1 MKLNISIDLDGV
13 LADFYSPYLERFGNP
28 KNDFE
33 ITRNTARILKY
44 DRDFWLNLP
53 VINELKWIPK
63 QYTTARIIKK
73 QWIKDYLK
81 INMFPKAPIYQV
93 FGYSLS
99 KFPRIK
105 GCHLHIDD
113 SFSVFKDLN
122 SKGLPCLLLDNENNR
137 EWGPYG
143 RIYSL
148 DLDEIEDVYYLF
160 LKTVFPHF
168 KELS

>member
-1 MKLNISIDLDGV
+1 MNISIDMDGV
-13 LADFYSPYLERFGNP
+13 LADFYNPYLERFGTP
-28 KNDFE
+28 KDDSE
-33 ITRNTARILKY
+33 ITRNTTRILKY
-44 DRDFWLNLP
+44 DKDFWLNLP
-53 VINELKWIPK
+53 VINELKWTPK

-73 QWIKDYLK
+73 QWIKDYLR
-81 INMFPKAPIYQV
+81 INMFPKAPIHQI

-113 SFSVFKDLN
+113 SLSVFKDLN
-122 SKGLPCLLLDNENNR
+122 SKGLPCLLLDTENNR

-148 DLDEIEDVYYLF
+148 DLDEIEDIYHLF
-160 LKTVFPHF
+160 LKTIFPHF
-168 KELS
+168 KELL